1 MGLQC
6 LVRARRFTSL
16 VVTPQGYKSRWSPL
30 HTLASSHIIRHS
42 LLISF
47 PMPIKRERERKRR
60 KEKRKKE
67 WYYQVLGSVAS
78 PSLSSHGR
86 RRLDSFQGHTGS
98 PANSHEPKVYDGDG
112 ACGLPHARGPCVPRT
127 RGRVCGVLCS
137 ILRVGIQCTI
147 TSVVPLVARRS
158 LFQHPHAKINEGLTK
173 EVVLPEKRA
182 SSLVH

>member
-6 LVRARRFTSL
+6 LVRARRFTSS

-30 HTLASSHIIRHS
+30 RTLASSHIIRHS

-47 PMPIKRERERKRR
+47 PMPIKRERERERERKRR
-60 KEKRKKE
+60 KEERKKERKKE

-112 ACGLPHARGPCVPRT
+112 ACGLPRARGPCVPRT
-127 RGRVCGVLCS
+127 RGRVCGVL
-137 ILRVGIQCTI
+137 L
-147 TSVVPLVARRS
+147 
-158 LFQHPHAKINEGLTK
+158 
-173 EVVLPEKRA
+173 
-182 SSLVH
+182 